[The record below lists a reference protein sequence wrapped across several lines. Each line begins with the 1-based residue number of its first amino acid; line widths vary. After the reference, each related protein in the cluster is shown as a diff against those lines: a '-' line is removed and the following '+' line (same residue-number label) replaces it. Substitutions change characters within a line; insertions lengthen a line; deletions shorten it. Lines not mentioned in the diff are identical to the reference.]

1 MGGSGC
7 PCPLCSSCALPRA
20 TGGAGR
26 GSYSRRGGWKAACCH
41 CALEFPHQDASGDGP
56 PSTLQRGGGGRTRA
70 LASPVNLGTHWA
82 WLSPGAGQ
90 GPARRRSCGN
100 MKSQKSEVA
109 GCKGQETRRLR
120 QAGRTQSAPA
130 GVGRERP
137 KRRAPPSVYSPKCPP
152 SPWRGAPSSQVPLP
166 PQPQFN
172 PCSSSK
178 AQVGDLVGR

>member
-120 QAGRTQSAPA
+120 QAEPRALLLGWGGSGPNAGLRPLFILPSALPHP
-130 GVGRERP
+130 GEE
-137 KRRAPPSVYSPKCPP
+137 PPPLRYP
-152 SPWRGAPSSQVPLP
+152 SPPASV
-166 PQPQFN
+166 
-172 PCSSSK
+172 
-178 AQVGDLVGR
+178 